1 MAPPIPYKVINQT
14 NHKSNKLLQTLNHKK
29 GKSSCCIYLSNC
41 ACILASLSFLWV
53 ERGVALVEWWW
64 LMGWVGLMGLLNGS
78 MVGETDPSAV
88 QLSYQWAR
96 CVDLLRDFHTQ
107 LAPTL
112 FPNQSYAHCTAP
124 VFGTGGEN
132 WKGLILFH
140 TWLDLMFRT
149 QDKAFNLPSTLHR
162 FEWRNLQWC
171 LKVAGESFI

>member
-1 MAPPIPYKVINQT
+1 MLHLFEQLCMYFGIAV
-14 NHKSNKLLQTLNHKK
+14 L
-29 GKSSCCIYLSNC
+29 
-41 ACILASLSFLWV
+41 F
-53 ERGVALVEWWW
+53 
-64 LMGWVGLMGLLNGS
+64 MGWNLKGGLHWLNDDGWWGGLVWWACW
-78 MVGETDPSAV
+78 MVPWSEETDPSAL